1 MARFLVRY
9 AYDPAFADDR
19 VERLADHREWLA
31 GLDAQGR
38 LLAAGAFTDGAGA
51 VIVIEAPDAAQA
63 VATMDDDPFRIAKLV
78 ADRSVDEW
86 NVRWGPLA

>member
-9 AYDPAFADDR
+9 SYDAALADDR
-19 VERLADHREWLA
+19 AARLAEHRAWLA
-31 GLDAQGR
+31 GLQTEGR
-38 LLAAGAFTDGAGA
+38 LLAAGAFTDGTGA
-51 VIVIEAPDAAQA
+51 VIVIEAPDAPGA
-63 VATMDDDPFRIAKLV
+63 VATMDDDPFRTAGLV